1 MNDRVSIPASA
12 VQRRLLCVDDEANI
26 LNALKRLFR
35 PHGYEILTA
44 DSGAQGLALLEKGE
58 VDLVISDMRMPEM
71 DGAQFLEQVR
81 LRWPTT
87 MRILLTGHADM
98 RSTIAAINQG
108 EIYRYVSKPW
118 VDNDMITVVRQAIDL
133 KNLLH
138 EKVRLEELTH
148 RQNLELQTL
157 NAGLEDVVA
166 QRTAALRK
174 AMSSLEEAHDRLKKG
189 FINSITVFANL
200 IALRQGAPA
209 DYSRRVTE
217 LARRIAR
224 QMKLQDPDLQNI
236 TIAAML
242 CDIGK
247 LGLPDRIA
255 EKAFNALSRD
265 ERDEVM
271 KHPVR
276 GQAALMALEQLAE
289 AARLIRSQHERFD
302 GSGFPDRIG
311 GFEIP
316 RGASILAVVNDYFG
330 LQYGRIAI
338 TRYTQARA
346 HAFIVEGR
354 GRRYNPEVVDAFVA
368 VLGPVATETV
378 EAVEEKIALSLLESG
393 MILARDLLTQDGIL
407 LLCAERVLDPGLIQQ
422 IRSYDRSGGGVT
434 EIYVR
439 IMKRR

>member
-1 MNDRVSIPASA
+1 MNDRVAIPASA

-26 LNALKRLFR
+26 LNAHKRLFR
-35 PHGYEILTA
+35 PHGYEVLTA
-44 DSGAQGLALLEKGE
+44 DTAAQGLALLEQGE

-87 MRILLTGHADM
+87 MRILLTGYADM

-108 EIYRYVSKPW
+108 EIFRYVSKPW
-118 VDNDMITVVRQAIDL
+118 VDNDMITVVRQAIEL
-133 KNLLH
+133 KNLLC
-138 EKVRLEELTH
+138 EKLRLEELTH

-174 AMSSLEEAHDRLKKG
+174 TMSSLEDAHDRLKKG

-200 IALRQGAPA
+200 IALRRGAHA

-217 LARRIAR
+217 LSRRMAR
-224 QMKLQDPDLQNI
+224 QMTLQDPELQNV

-242 CDIGK
+242 CEIGK

-276 GQAALMALEQLAE
+276 GQAALMALEQLAD

-302 GSGFPDRIG
+302 GSGFPDQIA
-311 GFEIP
+311 GFDIP

-330 LQYGRIAI
+330 LQYGRVA
-338 TRYTQARA
+338 TTSYSQARA

-368 VLGPVATETV
+368 VLGPVATEAV
-378 EAVEEKIALSLLESG
+378 QAVEEKIALSRLESG
-393 MILARDLLTQDGIL
+393 MILARDLLTRDGIL